1 MTTHGHMNWHSHT
14 LAQPHL
20 FLAFKRYCLGFC
32 VVVPSRN
39 ESCRVLL
46 WMRRCQKKY
55 HVFILIGVES
65 FFLSHSH
72 VFDLVLA
79 VDVVLFFRFGI
90 WMLKNYGPHI
100 FVRVSAV
107 KLTRKH
113 RRIMTDDETKEKC
126 ARDRDRKWV
135 RNVARILKVK
145 ILD

>member
-1 MTTHGHMNWHSHT
+1 MTTHGHMNWHT
-14 LAQPHL
+14 LTHARSATFLSCVHVIL
-20 FLAFKRYCLGFC
+20 FGLLCCCA
-32 VVVPSRN
+32 

-55 HVFILIGVES
+55 HVFILIDVES

-113 RRIMTDDETKEKC
+113 RVMTVEETKEKC